1 MTEPSSSART
11 RSPEDG
17 PLAVIGGPLGSHAS
31 VRARSWLATV
41 SPLLVLSSAMVGLGV
56 AQRGHCVANGWNG
69 TEQFWRGC
77 FSDLPA
83 LYRIGNLDAG
93 LAGYLSTGADA
104 AAVDQPVLTG
114 AVMSLVGGLVPA
126 GSVLDQTRW
135 YFLLWAVLA
144 AVLVAATVYLTAATR
159 PRHAGDAAIVAASP
173 MLVIAPLVSAD
184 VFGVTLV
191 AAGLWAWSRRQPL
204 LAGTLLGLAV
214 TARTYPLL
222 ILLALVLLGL
232 RSGRLPAVG
241 RALAGAG
248 VAIVLVLFPFAVA
261 NRGAITAP
269 YAAWWASDAGLGSVW
284 MVPRLLGHPL
294 PVGAV
299 TFLAIVG
306 LAAAVVAGALF
317 ALGTRLRP
325 TVAEVSFVLVALALV
340 VGKSFPVQA
349 SLWLLPLAALCALRW
364 RDHLVWVTAEAM
376 HFAMVW
382 LYVGGMSKADR
393 GLPGPW
399 YAVFLVLRVAAVLYL
414 AWRVWHTAAQR
425 PARELLEEPAETAE
439 PVESAEPGAMVGGG
453 AGAGDADRDEVDGVF
468 AGAPDRLIVRIG

>member
-1 MTEPSSSART
+1 MTEPSSAART

-93 LAGYLSTGADA
+93 LGGYLSTGADA
-104 AAVDQPVLTG
+104 AAVDHPVLTG

-184 VFGVTLV
+184 VFGVALV

-204 LAGTLLGLAV
+204 LAGALLGLAV

-248 VAIVLVLFPFAVA
+248 VAIVLVLFPFAGGQPRCHHRAVCRVVGQRCRPRVRVDGSPAPRPPPPGRGRHRPRGRRARGRGCRGRPVRAGHPPAPDGGRGVLRARRAGPRGGQELPGAGVA
-261 NRGAITAP
+261 V
-269 YAAWWASDAGLGSVW
+269 AAAAGRAVRAALARPPGLGG
-284 MVPRLLGHPL
+284 RRGDALRR
-294 PVGAV
+294 
-299 TFLAIVG
+299 G
-306 LAAAVVAGALF
+306 LALRGRHEQARPRPARPAGM
-317 ALGTRLRP
+317 P
-325 TVAEVSFVLVALALV
+325 CS
-340 VGKSFPVQA
+340 S
-349 SLWLLPLAALCALRW
+349 S
-364 RDHLVWVTAEAM
+364 
-376 HFAMVW
+376 
-382 LYVGGMSKADR
+382 
-393 GLPGPW
+393 
-399 YAVFLVLRVAAVLYL
+399 LRVAAVLYL
-414 AWRVWHTAAQR
+414 VWRVWHTAAQR
-425 PARELLEEPAETAE
+425 PPASSRGARRAAPSLEQDR
-439 PVESAEPGAMVGGG
+439 GR
-453 AGAGDADRDEVDGVF
+453 AGRRIVPRTRRRRPP
-468 AGAPDRLIVRIG
+468 APDASTPHG